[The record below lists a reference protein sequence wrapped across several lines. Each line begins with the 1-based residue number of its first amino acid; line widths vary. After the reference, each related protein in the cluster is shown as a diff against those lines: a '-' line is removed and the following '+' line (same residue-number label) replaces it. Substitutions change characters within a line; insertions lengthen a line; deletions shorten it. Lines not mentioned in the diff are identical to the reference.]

1 MKTNELYELIEVE
14 KPQIICFGKTKI
26 LCPFIDVQ
34 EELKEKI
41 NGYKYR
47 YWSPCITKNGYSGTA
62 IFSKKKLLNVIYGL
76 IDSNKKNIDEYLYI

>member
-14 KPQIICFGKTKI
+14 KPQIICFSKTKI
-26 LCPFIDVQ
+26 SCPFIDVQ

-47 YWSPCITKNGYSGTA
+47 Y
-62 IFSKKKLLNVIYGL
+62 
-76 IDSNKKNIDEYLYI
+76 